1 MAKRTPKLQLPGS
14 LARSLKRISFSGR
27 GRRTETNLNILC
39 MCQPPSQVASQKHL
53 HSGCIG
59 KKNFPPGRPG
69 PKNLTKVRMQI
80 IIKLQLAFN
89 RIQDEND
96 GDPISQKKLHL
107 TCKHFV
113 HASFVLRKRL
123 KWKKKRKE
131 KKPFLARSTRKS
143 ESVIKKVSHF
153 EF

>member
-1 MAKRTPKLQLPGS
+1 M
-14 LARSLKRISFSGR
+14 SLKRISFSGR

-39 MCQPPSQVASQKHL
+39 MCQPTSQVASQVSNGKKHL

-59 KKNFPPGRPG
+59 KENFPPGRPG

-96 GDPISQKKLHL
+96 GDPISQKKKLHL

-123 KWKKKRKE
+123 KCMKKEKKRKKSLSWPGARE
-131 KKPFLARSTRKS
+131 KVNL
-143 ESVIKKVSHF
+143 
-153 EF
+153 

>member
-1 MAKRTPKLQLPGS
+1 MISLLFFYLSKLLFKVSFNLYVTLNMTKRTPKLLLPGS

-59 KKNFPPGRPG
+59 KENFPPGRPG

-80 IIKLQLAFN
+80 IIKLQLAFTS

-96 GDPISQKKLHL
+96 GDPISQKN
-107 TCKHFV
+107 C
-113 HASFVLRKRL
+113 
-123 KWKKKRKE
+123 
-131 KKPFLARSTRKS
+131 
-143 ESVIKKVSHF
+143 I
-153 EF
+153 